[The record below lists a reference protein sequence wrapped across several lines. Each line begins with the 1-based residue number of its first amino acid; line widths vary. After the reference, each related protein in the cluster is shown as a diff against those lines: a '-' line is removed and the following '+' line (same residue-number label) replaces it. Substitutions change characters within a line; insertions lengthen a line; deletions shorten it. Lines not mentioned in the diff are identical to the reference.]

1 MILAAVY
8 ILGTGRAITLEESSR
23 DTIDKEFDKLIV
35 NEDEESAVQNEA
47 IGILRLTGEASS
59 ASPETSSYDASSE
72 STNNTVAAAVYV
84 TTPHEQ
90 TGTRRKRSVAATPE
104 LSCFSGI
111 YRLEALSKGIKVKI
125 PVCRDVASAR
135 GKCLGATFKTY
146 GKRACELSHYVKMNI
161 GGGIFSVATNCSCK
175 A

>member
-1 MILAAVY
+1 M
-8 ILGTGRAITLEESSR
+8 
-23 DTIDKEFDKLIV
+23 IV
-35 NEDEESAVQNEA
+35 NEENEEVAVLNEA
-47 IGILRLTGEASS
+47 LGILGLTGEASS

-72 STNNTVAAAVYV
+72 STNNTDTAAVYV
-84 TTPHEQ
+84 TTSSKQ
-90 TGTRRKRSVAATPE
+90 TAARRKRSVAATPE
-104 LSCFSGI
+104 PSCFSGI
-111 YRLEALSKGIKVKI
+111 YRLEAISKGVKVKI

-135 GKCLGATFKTY
+135 DKCLGPTFKTY